1 MSPGPEHTIINLT
14 AVIVAV
20 TDNQPRVLIVDQDG
34 EGLPNGPFDP
44 LKHDSLESGLR
55 QWVAAQTG
63 LDLYYVEQL
72 YTFGN
77 RNRDPIEI
85 LGGPRV
91 VSVAYMA
98 LTHEDAVDTSNA
110 QWRDWYSF
118 LPWEDWRSGRPA
130 LIEEQIEPALAQ
142 WIRQSQSKARRRQRQ
157 DRVNVTFGPDAASD
171 MDAVL
176 SLERFELLYDA
187 ELVTESL
194 RDRSI
199 DRNVRDGMGDELVSD
214 HRRILASALGRLRG
228 KLAYR
233 PVVFELLPGEFT
245 LLHLQRVVEAL
256 SGAKLH
262 KQNFRRL
269 VTAAEL
275 VEPIGRTSRI
285 GKGRP
290 AELFRFRREV
300 LGETQTV
307 GLSRPIMR
315 DVDV

>member
-1 MSPGPEHTIINLT
+1 MSKSSPQTVINLT

-20 TDNQPRVLIVDQDG
+20 TDNEPRVLIVEKDDA
-34 EGLPNGPFDP
+34 GLPNGPFDP
-44 LKHDSLESGLR
+44 GQHDSLESGLR
-55 QWVAAQTG
+55 QWVEAQTG

-77 RNRDPIEI
+77 RYRDPGEI
-85 LGGPRV
+85 QGGPRV

-98 LTHEDAVDTSNA
+98 LTHEDDVVAPNA
-110 QWRDWYSF
+110 NWHDLYTF
-118 LPWEDWRSGRPA
+118 LPWEDWRSSRPA
-130 LIEEQIEPALAQ
+130 VIEQHIAPALGR
-142 WIRQSQSKARRRQRQ
+142 WVKQSQSPSIRRQRQ
-157 DRVNVTFGPDAASD
+157 DRVNVNFGTAPLAD
-171 MDAVL
+171 MDAVV

-187 ELVTESL
+187 GLVFEAH
-194 RDRSI
+194 RDKDNPQS
-199 DRNVRDGMGDELVSD
+199 VADGMGEPLASD
-214 HRRILASALGRLRG
+214 HRRILATALGRLRG

-245 LLHLQRVVEAL
+245 LLQLQRVAEAL

-269 VTAAEL
+269 VANADL
-275 VEPIGRTSRI
+275 VEPVGRTSSI

-307 GLSRPIMR
+307 GLSRPVMR
-315 DVDV
+315 SKDR